1 MMDLV
6 SKEIEQYCQDYS
18 LDDTDLL
25 KELSKITWETEDKP
39 QMLCGSLV
47 SGLLQML
54 IKISGAKQ
62 VLEIG
67 MFTGYSTLK
76 MAEALPAD
84 GEIHSCELMQ
94 KHIVTAKNWFKKSD
108 VNYKIS
114 IHKGEADKS
123 LEEFR
128 AGSFDL
134 MFVDADKTGYPE
146 YYRKGTMLLKNGGIA
161 IFDNMLWSGS
171 VLNPDDADAKALRET
186 AELIKNDGRLE
197 QLLLPVRDGLMIYRK
212 II

>member
-1 MMDLV
+1 MHLI
-6 SKEIEQYCQDYS
+6 SKDIEQYCKDHS

-25 KELSKITWETEDKP
+25 KELSKITWETEEIP

-47 SGLLQML
+47 GGLLQML
-54 IKISGAKQ
+54 IKISGAKR

-76 MAEALPAD
+76 MAEALPTD
-84 GEIHSCELMQ
+84 GEIHSCELME
-94 KHIVTAKNWFKKSD
+94 KHIVIAKSWFKKSD

-114 IHKGEADKS
+114 IHKGEAEES

-128 AGSFDL
+128 AGSFDM

-146 YYRKGTMLLKNGGIA
+146 YYRKGTMLLKKGGIA

-171 VLNPDDADAKALRET
+171 VLNPEDDDAKALRET
-186 AELIKNDGRLE
+186 AELIKNDSRLE

>member
-1 MMDLV
+1 MHLI
-6 SKEIEQYCQDYS
+6 SKDIEQYCKDYS

-47 SGLLQML
+47 GGLLQML
-54 IKISGAKQ
+54 IKISGAKR

-84 GEIHSCELMQ
+84 GEIHSCELME
-94 KHIVTAKNWFKKSD
+94 KHIVTAKSWFKKSD

-128 AGSFDL
+128 AGSFDM

-146 YYRKGTMLLKNGGIA
+146 YYRKGTMLLKKGGIA

-171 VLNPDDADAKALRET
+171 VLNPEDDDAKALRET

>member
-1 MMDLV
+1 MHLV
-6 SKEIEQYCQDYS
+6 SKDIEQYCKDYS

-25 KELSKITWETEDKP
+25 KELSKATWETEDKP

-47 SGLLQML
+47 GGLLQML
-54 IKISGAKQ
+54 IKISGAKR

-76 MAEALPAD
+76 MAEALPTD
-84 GEIHSCELMQ
+84 GEIHSCELME
-94 KHIVTAKNWFKKSD
+94 KHIVTAKSWFKKSD

-114 IHKGEADKS
+114 IHKGEAEES

-128 AGSFDL
+128 AGSFDIL
-134 MFVDADKTGYPE
+134 FVDADKTGYPE
-146 YYRKGTMLLKNGGIA
+146 YYRKGTMLLKKGGIA

-171 VLNPDDADAKALRET
+171 VLNPEDDDAKALRET

>member
-1 MMDLV
+1 MHLV
-6 SKEIEQYCQDYS
+6 SKDIEQYCKDYS
-18 LDDTDLL
+18 LDDTDIL

-47 SGLLQML
+47 GGLLQML
-54 IKISGAKQ
+54 IKISGAKR

-84 GEIHSCELMQ
+84 GEIHSCELME
-94 KHIVTAKNWFKKSD
+94 KHIVTAKSWFKKSD

-171 VLNPDDADAKALRET
+171 VLNPDDDDAKALRET
-186 AELIKNDGRLE
+186 AELIKNDSRLE

>member
-1 MMDLV
+1 MHLV
-6 SKEIEQYCQDYS
+6 SKDIEKYCKDYS

-47 SGLLQML
+47 GGLLQML
-54 IKISGAKQ
+54 IKISGAKR

-67 MFTGYSTLK
+67 IFTGYSTLK

-84 GEIHSCELMQ
+84 GEIHSCELME
-94 KHIVTAKNWFKKSD
+94 KHIVIAKSWFKKSD

-128 AGSFDL
+128 AGSFDM

-146 YYRKGTMLLKNGGIA
+146 YYRKGTMLLKKGGIA

-171 VLNPDDADAKALRET
+171 VLNPEDDDAKALRET
-186 AELIKNDGRLE
+186 AELIKNDSRLE
-197 QLLLPVRDGLMIYRK
+197 QLLLPVRDGLMIYQK

>member
-1 MMDLV
+1 MHLV
-6 SKEIEQYCQDYS
+6 SKDIEQYCKDYS
-18 LDDTDLL
+18 LDDTNLL
-25 KELSKITWETEDKP
+25 KELSNTTWQTEDKP

-47 SGLLQML
+47 GGLLQML
-54 IKISGAKQ
+54 IKISGAKR

-76 MAEALPAD
+76 MAEALPDD
-84 GEIHSCELMQ
+84 GEIHSCELME
-94 KHIVTAKNWFKKSD
+94 KHIVTARNWFIKSD

-114 IHKGEADKS
+114 IHKGEAVKS
-123 LEEFR
+123 LDEFR

-171 VLNPDDADAKALRET
+171 VLTLEDGDAKALRET

>member
-1 MMDLV
+1 MHLV
-6 SKEIEQYCQDYS
+6 SKDIEKYCKDYS

-25 KELSKITWETEDKP
+25 KELSKTTWETEDKP

-47 SGLLQML
+47 GGLLQML
-54 IKISGAKQ
+54 IKISGAKR

-76 MAEALPAD
+76 MAEALPTD
-84 GEIHSCELMQ
+84 GEIHSCELME
-94 KHIVTAKNWFKKSD
+94 KHIVIAKSWFKKSD

-114 IHKGEADKS
+114 IHKGEAEES

-128 AGSFDL
+128 AGSFDM

-161 IFDNMLWSGS
+161 IFDNMLWSGT
-171 VLNPDDADAKALRET
+171 VLNPNDNESKALRET
-186 AELIKNDGRLE
+186 AELIKNDDRLE
-197 QLLLPVRDGLMIYRK
+197 QLLLPVRDGVMIYQK
-212 II
+212 VN

>member
-1 MMDLV
+1 MHLI
-6 SKEIEQYCQDYS
+6 SKDIEQYCKDHS

-47 SGLLQML
+47 GGLLQML
-54 IKISGAKQ
+54 IKISGAKR

-84 GEIHSCELMQ
+84 GEIHSCELME
-94 KHIVTAKNWFKKSD
+94 KHIVTARGWFKKSD

-128 AGSFDL
+128 AGSFDM

-146 YYRKGTMLLKNGGIA
+146 YYRKGTMLLKKGGIA

-171 VLNPDDADAKALRET
+171 VLNPEDDDAKALRET